1 MSEII
6 NIVDLTKKAVAQTLG
21 AEYMGQSP
29 NIASLEAGNLVD
41 VGKDI
46 LNAEKGVDNF
56 CKALIDVVGKIEF
69 ENWMYEPEIKSI
81 YHDSWEWGAFLER
94 VKFEPNILENDDLFN
109 LVDGKDYSSY
119 DHKAYIPK
127 VSVKIFQERKGI
139 TIPLTIK
146 TSDIETAFTSLGEM
160 ERFISA
166 IRENVSQTKKAI
178 LDAYAHILVSSGIA
192 ISSKVTNTAIHL
204 LTEAKEKGIV
214 GAEETA
220 KTAITNAKFNN
231 FCLQRIATIRDYMKR
246 HTMAFNNKSVIPP
259 SGKSNLIMLN
269 EFEKACKFVS
279 EADTFHPEKLSVGD
293 YDVVSMWQ
301 ASTENVGE
309 NVTSGNYDFETVSS
323 VLINDTSN
331 KLGIGVETR
340 VSKCI
345 AFLSDYKAL
354 GINNNKEKVTSSY
367 TASADFWNEFVH
379 MSMNYVLDSDYSM
392 VAFLL
397 D

>member
-1 MSEII
+1 MSEIV
-6 NIVDLTKKAVAQTLG
+6 NIVDLTKKALAQTLG
-21 AEYMGQSP
+21 AEYMENSP
-29 NIASLEAGNLVD
+29 NIASLENGKLVD
-41 VGKDI
+41 VGKDV

-69 ENWMYEPEIKSI
+69 DNWMYEPEIKSI
-81 YHDSWEWGAFLER
+81 YHDSWDWGAFLER

-214 GAEETA
+214 GADETA

-331 KLGIGVETR
+331 KLGIGAETR

>member
-21 AEYMGQSP
+21 AEYMEQLP
-29 NIASLEAGNLVD
+29 NIASLEAGKLVD

-69 ENWMYEPEIKSI
+69 ENWMYDPEIKSI

-331 KLGIGVETR
+331 KLGIGAETR

>member
-21 AEYMGQSP
+21 SEYMEQSP
-29 NIASLEAGNLVD
+29 NIASLEAGKLVD

-309 NVTSGNYDFETVSS
+309 NITSGNYDFETVSS
-323 VLINDTSN
+323 VLINDTAN
-331 KLGIGVETR
+331 KLGIGSEAR